1 MPAYRSWVVGCWT
14 RHCASGPG
22 NCTWQTAVVIAS
34 NLTAMLSAVN
44 VSRERQEAQAAAGG

>member
-1 MPAYRSWVVGCWT
+1 
-14 RHCASGPG
+14 
-22 NCTWQTAVVIAS
+22 VVIAS